1 MKQNVLLFVDDDS
14 HTAWSFGSNLLDHA
28 RAQNLSLRVFTDPDA
43 ALSFIF
49 EKEPS
54 IWGAIVDLWMCDKT
68 TGVEDVHK
76 GREVINAIRKNHPKA
91 RIAVLSAHIDDKA
104 KTEFSRFRALS
115 YKKPA
120 STTEVFEGLLAKAK

>member
-14 HTAWSFGSNLLDHA
+14 HTAWSFGSDLLEYA
-28 RAQNLSLRVFTDPDA
+28 RSQDLSLRVFTDPDA
-43 ALSFIF
+43 ALSFIS
-49 EKEPS
+49 EKEAS

-76 GREVINAIRKNHPKA
+76 GREVIDAIRENHPSA

-104 KTEFSRFRALS
+104 RNEFSRFHALS
-115 YKKPA
+115 FKKPS
-120 STTEVFEGLLAKAK
+120 STTEVFEGLLATAK